1 MDTVDIGNQSANWL
15 VPLIS
20 TANSIFDGLGV
31 LSWGPISNL
40 DTHSQPQIDPKV
52 EHLDIL

>member
-15 VPLIS
+15 VPLNS
-20 TANSIFDGLGV
+20 TANSIFDGFGV